1 MTLNTP
7 LIHSV
12 SAFDPSYEHA
22 FEFTYSGN
30 QVFSNR
36 AIITDNGTQAEVYNV
51 LQEGQKWNH
60 LLPANTLEPGHS
72 YLIQIQVYDVDGNHS
87 NLSDAVLFY
96 CFTTPQFYF
105 SNIENGDTV
114 SSANLELN
122 LSYEQPETEGLNEY
136 KYCLYDMTRS
146 LVYTS
151 DSFYTEK
158 DMTHTIYGLKN
169 DYIYYVRA
177 IGKTTHGMDVDTG
190 FIQIAVHYI
199 KVASNIAFE
208 AINDSSTGCVIL
220 KTNIIGVDFNIENED
235 YVIENGVVD
244 LTGNT
249 LTYLVDVENDF
260 YLALKPKQI
269 PMGDFLWSTDGNISV
284 SVESITDKYYAHL
297 KVSGVGSGY
306 NIYEEL
312 DANHVTNTG
321 NDYLSSDN
329 IAIQI
334 YRKNN
339 IYDLRI
345 SYE

>member
-1 MTLNTP
+1 MTLSTP

-12 SAFDPSYEHA
+12 SAFDPSYEHT

-36 AIITDNGTQAEVYNV
+36 AIIIDNDTQAEVYNV
-51 LQEGQKWNH
+51 VQEGQKKNH
-60 LLPANTLEPGHS
+60 LLPANTLQPGHS
-72 YLIQIQVYDVDGNHS
+72 YLIQIQVYDRDGNYS

-105 SNIENGDTV
+105 SNIEDGDTV
-114 SSANLELN
+114 SSANLELE

-136 KYCLYDMTRS
+136 KYCLYDMARNP
-146 LVYTS
+146 VYTS
-151 DSFYTEK
+151 DSFYTEN
-158 DMTHTIYGLKN
+158 DMTHTIYGLNN

-177 IGKTTHGMDVDTG
+177 IGKTTHGMDIDTG
-190 FIQIAVHYI
+190 FLQIAVHYI

-208 AINDSSTGCVIL
+208 AVTDKSTGCVIL
-220 KTNIIGVDFNIENED
+220 KTNIVGVDFNIENEN
-235 YVIENGVVD
+235 YTIENGVLD
-244 LTGNT
+244 LTDNT
-249 LTYLVDVENDF
+249 LTYVVNAESDF
-260 YLALKPKQI
+260 YLALKAKQI
-269 PMGDFLWSTDGNISV
+269 PVGEFLWSTDGGISV
-284 SVESITDKYYAHL
+284 SIESITDKYYAHL
-297 KVSGVGSGY
+297 KVSGIGSNY

-312 DANHVTNTG
+312 DVNHVTDNG
-321 NDYLSSDN
+321 NGYLSSDN